1 MTQQTQVSTY
11 DLDAIAQAVGIK
23 PQRAMLIISA
33 LVDNFGF
40 DATKVPQNGLVSI
53 LSTIIGLQQ
62 THNISVGQ
70 AVEKYIQNLKDE
82 QKKSG
87 NGKTGYAA
95 GNMAETINNMADD
108 LADKIAPR
116 VIDAAIQKIQS
127 KVIDRLAE
135 GIELPQIK
143 TTFDQLD
150 HILDVNFREVENNE
164 RFQLAGTDN
173 ALSYFALP
181 EGK

>member
-1 MTQQTQVSTY
+1 MTQTQTPVY
-11 DLDAIAQAVGIK
+11 DLDAIASAVGIK
-23 PQRAMLIISA
+23 PQRAALIISA
-33 LVDNFGF
+33 LVENFKF

-53 LSTIIGLQQ
+53 LSTIIGLQE
-62 THNISVGQ
+62 THNLSVGQ
-70 AVEKYIQNLKDE
+70 AVEKYVQNLKDE

-135 GIELPQIK
+135 GIELSQVK
-143 TTFDQLD
+143 TTFEQLE
-150 HILDVNFREVENNE
+150 HILDVSFREVETNE
-164 RFQLAGTDN
+164 RFQLNGQEN